1 MEFFRSK
8 KSKEA
13 AVQTVSSD
21 LNVRHP
27 FSAIENYNPLTGFE
41 MKLYS
46 TLKEAVPIIDAA
58 TSKIV
63 RLVGD
68 FRISCEDKDIEYE
81 INKFMQGVQV
91 NACGLGASSFILT
104 HLNQLLTYGTAV
116 GEIVVNGDGNRI
128 KALYNAFLGDV
139 ELKVDSSPLKL
150 KICRKKE
157 NGESEEIKYPELILI
172 SALNP
177 EPGHIYGNSIMK
189 GLPFI
194 SNILLKIYNSIGT
207 NWERIGNV
215 RFAVTY
221 KPSSDAGERA
231 YAKDRAKQI
240 AEQWGRAMKD
250 SNHPSDFIAV
260 GDVGIKVIGAD
271 NQILDSQVPVRQ
283 MLEQIISKLSI
294 PPFLLGLSWSTTE
307 TMSNQQAD
315 ILSSE
320 LEGYRRLLNPIINK
334 ICNIWLGLS
343 GYISDYKIVWEN
355 VNLKDELQLSNARLN
370 NAKAREIEQRINE
383 NEGSDP
389 N

>member
-1 MEFFRSK
+1 M
-8 KSKEA
+8 
-13 AVQTVSSD
+13 
-21 LNVRHP
+21 
-27 FSAIENYNPLTGFE
+27 
-41 MKLYS
+41 
-46 TLKEAVPIIDAA
+46 
-58 TSKIV
+58 
-63 RLVGD
+63 
-68 FRISCEDKDIEYE
+68 
-81 INKFMQGVQV
+81 
-91 NACGLGASSFILT
+91 
-104 HLNQLLTYGTAV
+104 
-116 GEIVVNGDGNRI
+116 GEIVVNGDGNKI
-128 KALYNAFLGDV
+128 KALYNASLRDV
-139 ELKVDSSPLKL
+139 ELKVDNSPLKL
-150 KICRKKE
+150 KICRKRE
-157 NGESEEIKYPELILI
+157 GEESVEIKYPELVLI

-194 SNILLKIYNSIGT
+194 SNILLKIYNSIGI
-207 NWERIGNV
+207 NWERVGNV

-231 YAKDRAKQI
+231 YAKDRARQI

-250 SNHPSDFIAV
+250 SLHPSDFIAV
-260 GDVGIKVIGAD
+260 GDVDIKVIGAD

-334 ICNIWLGLS
+334 ICNVWMGLS
-343 GYISDYKIVWEN
+343 GYICDYKIVWDN

-370 NAKAREIEQRINE
+370 NAKAREIEQRIHE
-383 NEGSDP
+383 NESASK